1 MKVERRTVE
10 TFEPVIVTLE
20 SEEEA
25 ELLWH
30 FLNCT
35 NDTLKL
41 ILEDR
46 YNKSLVELHEAMW
59 EDFSDVYNPNGRR
72 DC

>member
-1 MKVERRTVE
+1 MKVERGTVE
-10 TFEPVIVTLE
+10 KFEPVIITLG

-41 ILEDR
+41 ILEKE
-46 YNKSLVELHEAMW
+46 YNESLEELHEAMW
-59 EDFSDVYNPNGRR
+59 EEFSDVYNPNGHR